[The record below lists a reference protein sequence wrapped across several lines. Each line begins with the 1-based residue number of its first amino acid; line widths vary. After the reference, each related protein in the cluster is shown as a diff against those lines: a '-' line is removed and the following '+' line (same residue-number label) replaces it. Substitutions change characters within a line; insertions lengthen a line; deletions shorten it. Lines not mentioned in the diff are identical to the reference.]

1 MKKDPAFFKLK
12 CKFLGVLNQG
22 NTGVSDIAQYIQVL
36 LYMVDFVVI
45 MIQIL
50 YSLITWWS
58 WQFITRATCGSAS
71 LGFGYVSVFFMSRYC
86 NSWAVYPTRL
96 CETEAIIK
104 MIILFHLAG
113 QELDKISVW
122 FRANRLF
129 FNIKKSNFTFF
140 KTCQK
145 KINYAMVME
154 PLLIDRWCP
163 Y

>member
-1 MKKDPAFFKLK
+1 MWADMGDNGARKINQRDPSDQEIISRKHLSMSTGPNNNELLV
-12 CKFLGVLNQG
+12 FL
-22 NTGVSDIAQYIQVL
+22 
-36 LYMVDFVVI
+36 
-45 MIQIL
+45 
-50 YSLITWWS
+50 
-58 WQFITRATCGSAS
+58 
-71 LGFGYVSVFFMSRYC
+71 
-86 NSWAVYPTRL
+86 
-96 CETEAIIK
+96 